1 MSIKK
6 VVHTKQIILYLD
18 TNPIKY
24 IQFSS
29 VFMKNKLVWIS
40 IFAISMAFLESTIVV
55 YLRELY
61 YQDNIQNIFPLKFL
75 TQINY
80 SLEIGREIST
90 LLMIFSVAV
99 LVSGVSI
106 SKAFITFLY
115 IFGFWD
121 IFYYIWL
128 NLIIVWPVSL
138 FEWDVLFLVPSIWLA
153 PWICP
158 VLISLVFVIWSL
170 IVLQYNLHFSF
181 SYKRFILFII
191 GSLLDFT
198 AFLQPGIAMYV
209 EKGQQG
215 LVEFKPDSFWWELF
229 LLGYF
234 LIIVSLISQ
243 ISFNKKIM
251 KKRNNSANTF

>member
-115 IFGFWD
+115 IFGLWD

-128 NLIIVWPVSL
+128 KLIMSL
-138 FEWDVLFLVPSIWLA
+138 SSRLLFSI
-153 PWICP
+153 CT
-158 VLISLVFVIWSL
+158 
-170 IVLQYNLHFSF
+170 
-181 SYKRFILFII
+181 II
-191 GSLLDFT
+191 
-198 AFLQPGIAMYV
+198 
-209 EKGQQG
+209 
-215 LVEFKPDSFWWELF
+215 F
-229 LLGYF
+229 LL
-234 LIIVSLISQ
+234 
-243 ISFNKKIM
+243 
-251 KKRNNSANTF
+251 KRLAIASCIPEYSVRGPCRRQ